1 MFAYGELGTTLFG
14 HYVYVGLRFREMP
27 LVLSDRDKHVNNTFV
42 HVWMGNKDLA
52 KGIIVFP
59 SEFNMVYISPIWR

>member
-1 MFAYGELGTTLFG
+1 MFAYGELGTTLYG

-42 HVWMGNKDLA
+42 HV
-52 KGIIVFP
+52 
-59 SEFNMVYISPIWR
+59 